1 MKYERSLQWRR
12 IILLS
17 FLAAVNRILCHCHKG
32 NSAFVF
38 SVFLI
43 FMVAAAAFAPLLHHC
58 HTTVNCTGSYRQ
70 VEDCM
75 FLCGFLSLSFFFS
88 LSLFTTVE
96 QESRWGS
103 QGLPGVPIIC
113 MLEQVSWCFEPSQ
126 PLGIISGP
134 RWSENMDKI
143 VYIQIL
149 WCFCHKNILSSVS
162 CTCTPERENCCR

>member
-75 FLCGFLSLSFFFS
+75 FLCGFLSLFFFS
-88 LSLFTTVE
+88 LSLSLQQLNRKADEAHRDF
-96 QESRWGS
+96 QECPSSACWS
-103 QGLPGVPIIC
+103 KLVDVLSPVNHYGLYPGRDGARTWTKLSIFRYC
-113 MLEQVSWCFEPSQ
+113 DVSVT
-126 PLGIISGP
+126 
-134 RWSENMDKI
+134 KI
-143 VYIQIL
+143 F
-149 WCFCHKNILSSVS
+149 WA
-162 CTCTPERENCCR
+162 R